1 MIRVLDTALT
11 LLSDRETWRQLLVSE
26 AEGGSYMDPQL
37 LGQQSLALATA
48 ILPPPPSPP
57 RRPMPRE
64 SQ

>member
-48 ILPPPPSPP
+48 ILPPPQPP
-57 RRPMPRE
+57 KETHAP
-64 SQ
+64 